1 MAAAAAEATELPNIF
16 FIIGAPT
23 SKTAEAFNKF
33 TENKNVKL
41 VICAAMSTYIEALK
55 TKTVSKT
62 PTNFRAHADD
72 VRTFYTANGD
82 ITTDNVENFK
92 KLQEDIAKSLY
103 NIFHKANVKKI
114 PTYFGIVKRE
124 NRPTWL
130 NKTKW
135 VKEEEF
141 LKKLKDNSQDNSK
154 DNSQPKKFEYK
165 DGTKII
171 VSPNSDKNLLTE
183 GRGAYACEYS
193 PPYKANYFDRELT
206 EKIRDELL
214 IPKVYGNAKN
224 LAEKICNDKISKYGA
239 TFLSDMITVGCAGLI
254 ENNGLWDSYTISK
267 EREEP
272 TKQATYS
279 ENSYSLFGK
288 GKVDVVQ
295 ENLDFEPDPN
305 GTFFGYKEDEHT
317 IRSLKIKMHNM
328 IDRDEKIFDNCY
340 VWHDDELND
349 LDDLPALALI
359 DKLSKKF
366 KPEINYNKELVET
379 QNIKTDELRRELAA
393 KAAEAAEAAKDAKAA
408 EAAEAAKST
417 KGGHRRSKLGKKK
430 KTKKNKKNT
439 KKKQNKKRRNRKSKK
454 RRNGKSKKRCR

>member
-23 SKTAEAFNKF
+23 SKTAEAFSEFIEF
-33 TENKNVKL
+33 TKNKNVKL
-41 VICAAMSTYIEALK
+41 VICAAMPTYIEALK

-103 NIFHKANVKKI
+103 NIFHEAKDKKI

-135 VKEEEF
+135 VKVEEF
-141 LKKLKDNSQDNSK
+141 PKKLEDYPQLKKAGKFK
-154 DNSQPKKFEYK
+154 TWFEYK

-171 VSPNSDKNLLTE
+171 PSPNSDKNLLTE

-305 GTFFGYKEDEHT
+305 GTFFGYIENKRT
-317 IRSLKIKMHNM
+317 IDLLTTKMHNM
-328 IDRDEKIFDNCY
+328 IDQNDKMFDNCY

-349 LDDLPALALI
+349 LDDQPALALI
-359 DKLSKKF
+359 EKLSHNYI
-366 KPEINYNKELVET
+366 PEINYNKELVET

-408 EAAEAAKST
+408 KGT